1 MNLFGF
7 VLGGFTMSN
16 LTSTTSGVILTNAY
30 TNPIDINPGVAVS
43 NTNGV
48 GVASALTT
56 LWTINNSGAVSGT
69 TTGISL
75 AGGGLINNVT
85 TASIRGGSGN
95 TAYWGIQMGAQ
106 GTVIN
111 SGSISGAGGI
121 FAGDSSSITNNSN
134 GTITGLDA
142 NFGVTVSTNGTVVNA
157 GGITAATDAVNLG
170 GNNNYLSNA
179 GSLVSRN
186 AGNSGAYL
194 NGSGNYA
201 TNSVGAFIQGGNFGL
216 GMYSGTIFNSGSI
229 NATNSP
235 GGRGVTIFSTDT
247 INSLNN
253 TGRITSADS
262 AVYMGA
268 GNINNTGSIGGTSI
282 GVIFTVS
289 GAGAVF
295 GNGTITNSGTVTG
308 GVFGISS
315 AGSLFVSNQVGGYIS
330 GATRAIIGS
339 GGASISNSG
348 TIIGGN
354 GISIGGDIVI
364 VTNNSSGLIQATDAA
379 RFAINASGTANNTI
393 INSGTVTATN
403 DAIHSYNIGSLYN
416 SGKIISSST
425 SNAGAYLNGNAA
437 NYATNSSGATI
448 SGGWAGLGM
457 DTGTIIN
464 AGTLIGNNATYGKGA
479 VILNADA
486 LNRLTNSGLITSA
499 STGVVMAAGSL
510 TNTGASATIVGDSI
524 GIQFTGTTLVQS
536 ILNSGTIK
544 GGAFGITAAGNANI
558 TNQVGGYISGG
569 TTGIVSALAGTVA
582 NYGTIIGSSGPAI
595 ALQGNGINLLQL
607 GVSSQITGSVTAN
620 NAGTNTLEFLSGASV
635 GTISGI
641 GTQYLGFQNATVDA
655 GATWT
660 INGGGSFNSFTTSGT
675 VTNAGSLSATNG
687 VVIAGTGVFINATGA
702 SVATTGNQYAIW
714 STGTGATFIN
724 SGTVISTNAVS
735 LSGNA
740 VITNNAA
747 GKIQATGNNFGVT
760 SSGAGN
766 VVTNIGG
773 ITAQNDA
780 VNLGGSNN
788 SLYNSGSILSSNIN
802 NSGVYLNGTG
812 AYATNSVA
820 GSIQGGAFGLGAYSG
835 TINNAGTIN
844 ATNTQFGMGVNI
856 YTVDSFNEVNN
867 SGTITS
873 KSTAISMGGGVVNN
887 TAATAYINGTYA
899 GIIFAGVTNG
909 STILVGNGSV
919 NNTGTILGGNIGI
932 TSVGSISVN
941 NSGIIS
947 GTNQGIIAAGTIFVT
962 NQAGGTIS
970 GANNA
975 VSGSTGTISN
985 AGTIQGN
992 GVTLLSGNG
1001 GFVTN
1006 SASGL
1011 IQSSNNWAVQINNGN
1026 NTVNNAGKITGS
1038 GDGVHLGGNNA
1049 TTLTNNNTLINTGTI
1064 QGGGVGSNGAALDG
1078 YGNTATNS
1086 GLISGGNAITM
1097 GAGGINN
1104 SGTITATNPNGGLG
1118 VSIQDVNVTNSL
1130 VNTGAISS
1138 VGTGVLLG
1146 AGSVQNNG
1154 TSASISGANY
1164 GILFTGTS
1172 IVTGSVTTVV
1182 TGTVT
1187 NSGTILSGNN
1197 AISAAGAVAVSN
1209 LSTGLISSAGSF
1221 GIQSALSATVNNSGT
1236 IQANNYAISAAGSLI
1251 VTNQVGG
1258 TISGSSRAIF
1268 GSAGANIYN
1277 AGLINGGGISLSSG
1291 GGTFTN
1297 IASATVQ
1304 ATLVGA
1310 DFAVKFDGAGNYVR
1324 NDGTILGLSD
1334 AVNLG
1339 STLVASAVGNNTLIN
1354 TGLLQTQGTYT
1365 SGAFLHGT
1373 GNYISNAASGTV
1385 IGGGWGLG
1393 MDSGTIDNAGLVTVA
1408 LTSTGKGLAVF
1419 GTNGAV
1425 NNTGTVTSK
1434 STAVVMGGGTLNNT
1448 ASAAVISGNS
1458 YGVQFISASASGV
1471 VVNSGTIQGGVFGIS
1486 VAGNAIVTNQASGY
1500 ISGGSTGIVSS
1511 LPGTVVNSGTII
1523 GSSGTAIVM
1532 QGTGANLV
1540 QLGVSSQITGN
1551 VTANTAGTN
1560 TLELLSGAS
1569 TGVISGIGTQYIGF
1583 QSVTIDSGANWAI
1596 NGTNTIAQSA
1606 SLINSGSISVAS
1618 NLTIAGSMSN
1628 VSTAKL
1634 AGNVALVSNGTITNA
1649 GTINGQINGGGTN
1662 AVLLNTG
1669 TVLQTGTIA
1678 VSLGSGGTVT
1688 NSGLISNAGGTAVY
1702 LGGTGTNILN
1712 LNNSVGIVGSVI
1724 AAGGLNRLNMF
1735 GGQAGNLPT
1744 ISGIGSTIVG
1754 FNQITAAS
1762 NANWNLT
1769 GSNSIGS
1776 TVTFAANAAT
1786 LTNTGTFTG
1795 KINLG
1800 FSSTLSNVGTLNPDS
1815 TGTVVSM
1822 GVSSNRLILVP
1833 TAVLSGTVNAQGTLN
1848 YLELASGSTTGTIS
1862 GIGTQYVGINTQIDQ
1877 NANWVMSGTNSF
1889 VPGLTLNVMGTLIN
1903 RSTLVSTGSII
1914 NSGFIV
1920 NSSAIYGGISFVGS
1934 GAITNALSSAIIN
1947 SNGAAISGQAS
1958 SVTNEGTLFG
1968 HRSGTVAGYGI
1979 SFQAGGTIINS
1990 GPVSGDDSGI
2000 MINGAAGTITNIG
2013 AITGVTSY
2021 GIGLLNGGYVSN
2033 ASGVVISGGLIGIY
2047 ATGAAATIVNDANAS
2062 IAGTSGS
2069 GVAINLQAGGTIT
2082 NAGSIGGAGGT
2093 AVIFGGSG
2101 QNLLQLFA
2109 GAQFTGLVM
2118 GGTTAQNTLSLLS
2131 SSNAGVISGIGTS
2144 YTNFQ
2149 NITVGS
2155 GASWSLSGSN
2165 SIAANY
2171 TVTNSGLLTNAGVF
2185 NNSGT
2190 INNTTVGTLSG
2201 GVTLS
2206 NNGLLINSGS
2216 VIGTIVGSGSNN
2228 TITNYGT
2235 VTPAGA
2241 TAIAMGGAGINLL
2254 QLGVRS
2260 QINGVATVNS
2270 SGTNTLELFS
2280 GASAGTI
2287 NGSNFV
2293 GFQTGSID
2301 AGAVWTISGNG
2312 NFTSLVNNGA
2322 LTNQGSLSAAQ
2333 GIILNTS
2340 TASLTNANTATISN
2354 AASNLYAI
2362 TASGNGGV
2370 INNSG
2375 TIQALGIG
2383 AVGAITL
2390 LSSGTITNNASAQI
2404 TSNGTGFVVNI
2415 GGTNNYVQNAGLIKG
2430 GSDAVN
2436 LGGNSTL
2443 INAGTLQ
2450 TTGTATSGAF
2460 LHDSGNSISNT
2471 GLVLGGGFGLG
2482 MDGGTINNAGT
2493 IIASNSTFGRGA
2505 TFFLANASNQLI
2517 NTGAISSASTAV
2529 IMGAGTIQNTGT
2541 SARISGAAYGVLF
2554 ISSAAA
2560 GNVQNT
2566 GTIQGGTYGISAA
2579 GSLNVT
2585 NQLSGY
2591 ISGNI
2596 GIIVQQPATI
2606 NTNGT
2611 IIGSSGTAIAMN
2623 GNGSNLLQ
2631 VGVAAQISG
2640 VATANIAGNNTLE
2653 LLAGSSAG
2661 TISGSQIA
2669 GFQTGIVD
2677 TTATWTMSG
2686 NNTNFTSFTNNGNLT
2701 NTGTLAATN
2710 GIIIVGSGVIQNA
2723 ITSSIT
2729 NTGTQ
2734 YAAIQSNGTGATV
2747 INSGNITSYK
2757 AISLSGN
2764 AHITNNAGGLI
2775 QSTVTTG
2782 GTFGITAA
2790 GTGNVLVNNGTII
2803 AFTDGANLG
2812 SGGGNTLQ
2820 NTGKITSNGGSFSGV
2835 YMNGTGNYASNSVT
2849 GLVEG
2854 GNYGIGMNSG
2864 TVFNAGSINA
2874 SNAQYGMGVNIFS
2887 ADNSNLLNNT
2897 GTITSGNSAV
2907 WMGGGR
2913 ITNAASA
2920 VLNGSTV
2927 GVAFVTSS
2935 GTGVVNN
2942 SGLITGGNIGIS
2954 AAGSLIVTNQAG
2966 GTISGSLQAITGAAG
2981 ASINNSG
2988 IINGLGVFIDNGS
3001 VNITNNAGGTIE
3013 AGGTGWAIIL
3023 KGTSNIVSNAG
3034 LLRGNSDALH
3044 TYNLGTVY
3052 NNGSIISLSGSNA
3065 GAFLDTS
3072 GAANYVSN
3080 SSGALIQ
3087 GGWAGLGMNSGTIV
3101 NVGTLNAT
3109 NATYGKGAAF
3119 LDVNASNLLTNS
3131 GSITSASTGV
3141 VMGAGSI
3148 QNMGASAIIVGNS
3161 IGVQFTGTTLAQSV
3175 LNSGGTIKGGVFG
3188 ISAAGN
3194 ANITNQ
3200 VGGYISGGTTGI
3212 VSALA
3217 GTVANYGTIIG
3228 SSGPAIA
3235 LQGNGINL
3243 LQLGVSS
3250 QITGSV
3256 TANSAGTNT
3265 LELLS
3270 GASVGTISG
3279 IGTQYLGFQNATVDA
3294 GATWSFVGSNSI
3306 ASSTVLTNSGTINN
3320 TGTLAGV
3327 ITMTSGAALT
3337 NAVGANIG
3345 NGTFSPA
3352 IVSTGTSVNVVN
3364 NGTILGGQPQS
3375 TLISLGASST
3385 LRNGGLL
3392 QGSGANAIIIATGL
3406 NASITNSGTIIA
3418 NNTSNTAV
3426 QMVSGTFNNAGLLRS
3441 DFAFSN
3447 GISASGIATVSNS
3460 GTISAAGAFGQA
3472 IVLTAGGTV
3481 INTGSVAAQIVAG
3494 TTRTAINF
3502 GAGNSRLAITSGSSI
3517 RGNVVAAG
3525 TGNVL
3530 ELDGAG
3536 TTLSGFGTQYTGFQ
3550 TINVK
3555 GDGWV
3560 LADTLT
3566 NTNILMQ
3573 TTGTLTV
3580 SQALD
3585 SSNTITLGGTSSAGV
3600 GSGNIIISTP
3610 GTALAAT
3617 VSDFGNGES
3626 ITLMGLASQ
3635 ASDVVDV
3642 VSNGGNVF
3650 LILSHVASDGT
3661 KTQYYSIKLDPN
3673 AHDQNYKMRQAQ
3685 GGNGVTVYDDGTP
3698 CYVHGTLILTDRGE
3712 VPVEDLQ
3719 IGDHVIT
3726 AGEAVRPI
3734 RWLGRRSYN
3743 GRFIQG
3749 RRDVLPVRIRQG
3761 ALDGVLPKR
3770 DLLVSPLHA
3779 MFINGVLVPAGRLV
3793 NGVSIVQ
3800 EQHVETVSY
3809 VHIELDTHDVVFAE
3823 GAASESYV
3831 EDNNRSMFHNAHT
3844 YTGKG
3849 AAKVKAR
3856 GRKRNGVAVA
3866 RYCAPRVED
3875 GRQLEAIRM
3884 RLMEHE
3890 VYQEMKA
3897 FALSA

>member
-1 MNLFGF
+1 
-7 VLGGFTMSN
+7 MSN

-30 TNPIDINPGVAVS
+30 TNPIDINPGITVS

-48 GVASALTT
+48 GVGSALTT

-75 AGGGLINNVT
+75 SGGGLINNVAA
-85 TASIRGGSGN
+85 ASIRGGSGN
-95 TAYWGIQMGAQ
+95 ASYWGIQMGAQ
-106 GTVIN
+106 GTVTN
-111 SGSISGAGGI
+111 SGGISGAGGI

-134 GTITGLDA
+134 GVIRGLDA

-157 GGITAATDAVNLG
+157 GGITAATDGVNLG

-179 GSLVSRN
+179 GSIVSNN

-201 TNSVGAFIQGGNFGL
+201 TNSAGALIQGGNFGL

-315 AGSLFVSNQVGGYIS
+315 AGSLFVTNQVGGYIS

-354 GISIGGDIVI
+354 GISISGDFVT
-364 VTNNSSGLIQATDAA
+364 VTNNSSGLIQAADAT
-379 RFAINASGTANNTI
+379 RFGINASGTTNNYI
-393 INSGTVTATN
+393 VNSGNVTATN
-403 DAIHSYNIGSLYN
+403 DAIHTYNVGTLYN
-416 SGKIISSST
+416 SGKIISQST

-437 NYATNSSGATI
+437 NYATNSSGGTI

-464 AGTLIGNNATYGKGA
+464 AGTLIGNNATSGKAA

-486 LNRLTNSGLITSA
+486 SNLLTNSGFITSA

-510 TNTGASATIVGDSI
+510 QNIGASAIIVGDSI
-524 GIQFTGTTLVQS
+524 GVQFTGTTLVQS

-544 GGAFGITAAGNANI
+544 GSVFGITAAGNANI

-595 ALQGNGINLLQL
+595 ALQGSGINLLQL

-620 NAGTNTLEFLSGASV
+620 NAATNTLELLSGASA

-675 VTNAGSLSATNG
+675 VTNAGLLSATNG
-687 VVIAGTGVFINATGA
+687 VVIAGAGVLINATGA
-702 SVATTGNQYAIW
+702 SIASTGSQYAVW

-724 SGTVISTNAVS
+724 RGNISSTNAVS

-740 VITNNAA
+740 VISNNA
-747 GKIQATGNNFGVT
+747 GGLIQATGANFGIT
-760 SSGAGN
+760 SNGAGN
-766 VVTNIGG
+766 IVTNSGTIKA
-773 ITAQNDA
+773 INDA
-780 VNLGGSNN
+780 VNLGFNN
-788 SLYNSGSILSSNIN
+788 NTLYNSGTIVSSQST

-812 AYATNSVA
+812 AYATNSAA
-820 GSIQGGAFGLGAYSG
+820 GFIQGGAFGIGAFSG
-835 TINNAGTIN
+835 TVSNSGSIN
-844 ATNTQFGMGVNI
+844 ATNTQFGMGIGI
-856 YTVDSFNEVNN
+856 YTVDSFNVVNN
-867 SGTITS
+867 TGTITS
-873 KSTAISMGGGVVNN
+873 GSTGVSMGGGIVINAGTN
-887 TAATAYINGTYA
+887 AYISGSYA
-899 GIIFAGVTNG
+899 GIIFGGNSDT
-909 STILVGNGSV
+909 STGQITLVGNGSV
-919 NNTGTILGGNIGI
+919 NNTGTIFGGNIGI
-932 TSVGSISVN
+932 TSVGTISVT
-941 NSGIIS
+941 NSGQIS
-947 GTNQGIIAAGTIFVT
+947 GASQGIMAAGAIFVT

-970 GANNA
+970 GTNNNA
-975 VSGSTGTISN
+975 IRGSTGTIDNS
-985 AGTIQGN
+985 GTIQGN
-992 GVTLLSGNG
+992 GVTLFSGNG
-1001 GFVTN
+1001 VVIN
-1006 SASGL
+1006 SAGAL
-1011 IQSSNNWAVQINNGN
+1011 IQSNNGWAVQANYVN
-1026 NTVNNAGKITGS
+1026 NTVINAGRITGAN
-1038 GDGVHLGGNNA
+1038 DGVHLGGNNA

-1064 QGGGVGSNGAALDG
+1064 ITTGLANHGAFLDG
-1078 YGNTATNS
+1078 YGNTASNS
-1086 GLISGGNAITM
+1086 GYIQGGAIGIGM
-1097 GAGGINN
+1097 DGGGISNA
-1104 SGTITATNPNGGLG
+1104 GTITVSSG
-1118 VSIQDVNVTNSL
+1118 VGALIRSVTVTNSL
-1130 VNTGAISS
+1130 VNTGKISS
-1138 VGTGVLLG
+1138 VGTGVQLG
-1146 AGSVQNNG
+1146 TGAVQNNG
-1154 TSASISGANY
+1154 TAATISGAAY
-1164 GILFTGTS
+1164 GVLFTGSS
-1172 IVTGSVTTVV
+1172 IVTGGVTSIV

-1187 NSGTILSGNN
+1187 NSGSILSGNYG
-1197 AISAAGAVAVSN
+1197 ISAAGAVLVTN
-1209 LSTGLISSAGSF
+1209 LSGGVISSAGSY
-1221 GIQSALSATVNNSGT
+1221 GIQSALSATVVNSGI
-1236 IQANNYAISAAGSLI
+1236 IQANNYGISAVGSLI
-1251 VTNQVGG
+1251 VTNQTGG
-1258 TISGSSRAIF
+1258 TISSSSRAIF
-1268 GSAGANIYN
+1268 GNAGASISNT
-1277 AGLINGGGISLSSG
+1277 GMINGGISLSSG
-1291 GGTFTN
+1291 GGTLINNVSGIVQVN
-1297 IASATVQ
+1297 ITTGYTHTVQ
-1304 ATLVGA
+1304 
-1310 DFAVKFDGAGNYVR
+1310 FDGSDNYIK
-1324 NDGTILGLSD
+1324 NDGTIEGLNNSD
-1334 AVNLG
+1334 AINLA
-1339 STLVASAVGNNTLIN
+1339 STVAATGIGHSTLIN
-1354 TGLLQTQGTYT
+1354 TGLLKTTGTYT

-1373 GNYISNAASGTV
+1373 GNYISNAAGGTV

-1393 MDSGTIDNAGLVTVA
+1393 MDSGTIDNAGFVSVA
-1408 LTSTGKGLAVF
+1408 LTSTGKGLVVF

-1425 NNTGTVTSK
+1425 NNTGTVTSQ
-1434 STAVVMGGGTLNNT
+1434 STAVVMGGGTLRNT
-1448 ASAAVISGNS
+1448 ASTAVISGNS
-1458 YGVQFISASASGV
+1458 YGVEFISASASGV
-1471 VVNSGTIQGGVFGIS
+1471 VLNSGTIQGGVFGIS
-1486 VAGNAIVTNQASGY
+1486 AAGGAIVTNQAGGY

-1511 LPGTVVNSGTII
+1511 LPGTIVNSGTII

-1569 TGVISGIGTQYIGF
+1569 TGVISGIASQYIGF

-1606 SLINSGSISVAS
+1606 SLINSGTISVAN

-1628 VSTAKL
+1628 ASTAKL
-1634 AGNVALVSNGTITNA
+1634 AGNVALVSNGTITND

-1669 TVLQTGTIA
+1669 SVLQTGTIA

-1688 NSGLISNAGGTAVY
+1688 NSGLISNAGGTAIY

-1712 LNNSVGIVGSVI
+1712 LNNSVGIVGSII
-1724 AAGGLNRLNMF
+1724 ATGGLNRLNMI

-1762 NANWNLT
+1762 GANWNLT
-1769 GSNSIGS
+1769 GSNSIDS
-1776 TVTFAANAAT
+1776 TVTFSANSAS

-1795 KINLG
+1795 KVNLG
-1800 FSSTLSNVGTLNPDS
+1800 FSSTLSNVGTLSPDS

-1822 GVSSNRLILVP
+1822 NVSANRLILVP
-1833 TAVLSGTVNAQGTLN
+1833 TAVVSGTVTAQGTLN

-1877 NANWVMSGTNSF
+1877 NAKWVMSGTNSF
-1889 VPGLTLNVMGTLIN
+1889 VPGLTLNVMGTLVN
-1903 RSTLVSTGSII
+1903 RSMLVSTGSII
-1914 NSGFIV
+1914 NSGFIE
-1920 NSSAIYGGISFVGS
+1920 NSSAIYGGISFVGTGS
-1934 GAITNALSSAIIN
+1934 ITNAVSSAIIN

-1958 SVTNEGTLFG
+1958 SVSNAGTLIG
-1968 HRSGTVAGYGI
+1968 HRSGTTAGYGI
-1979 SFQAGGTIINS
+1979 SFQAGGTIINT
-1990 GPVSGDDSGI
+1990 GGVTGDDSGI
-2000 MINGAAGTITNIG
+2000 IISGSVGTVTNIG
-2013 AITGVTSY
+2013 AISGVTSY

-2033 ASGVVISGGLIGIY
+2033 VSGAVLSGSLIGIY

-2062 IAGTSGS
+2062 ISGNSTSAS
-2069 GVAINLQAGGTIT
+2069 GAAINLQSGGTIT

-2093 AVIFGGSG
+2093 AVIFGGNG
-2101 QNLLQLFA
+2101 QNLLQLLA
-2109 GAQFTGLVM
+2109 GAQFTGLVT

-2144 YTNFQ
+2144 YINFQ

-2165 SIAANY
+2165 SIAAGY
-2171 TVTNSGLLTNAGVF
+2171 TVTNSGLLTNAGAF

-2201 GVTLS
+2201 VVTLS

-2216 VIGTIVGSGSNN
+2216 VIGTIVGAGSNN

-2254 QLGVRS
+2254 QLGARS
-2260 QINGVATVNS
+2260 QINGIATANS
-2270 SGTNTLELFS
+2270 SGTNTLELLS

-2301 AGAVWTISGNG
+2301 GGAVWTISGNG
-2312 NFTSLVNNGA
+2312 NFTSLVNNGR

-2340 TASLTNANTATISN
+2340 TASLTNATGATISN
-2354 AASNLYAI
+2354 IGTSQYVI
-2362 TASGNGGV
+2362 TASNSGGV

-2375 TIQALGIG
+2375 TILATGNG

-2390 LSSGTITNNASAQI
+2390 LSSGTITNNANAQI
-2404 TSNGTGFVVNI
+2404 VSNGSAYVIVIN
-2415 GGTNNYVQNAGLIKG
+2415 GTNNYVQNAGLIKG
-2430 GSDAVN
+2430 VSDAVN
-2436 LGGNSTL
+2436 LGANSTL
-2443 INAGTLQ
+2443 INTGTLE
-2450 TTGTATSGAF
+2450 TTGGFYSGAF
-2460 LHDSGNSISNT
+2460 LHGSGNSISNT
-2471 GLVLGGGFGLG
+2471 GRVLGGGFGLG
-2482 MDGGTINNAGT
+2482 MDAGIINNAGT
-2493 IIASNSTFGRGA
+2493 IMASDSGAGRGVA
-2505 TFFLANASNQLI
+2505 FSLASAGNLLV
-2517 NTGAISSASTAV
+2517 NTGAISSNSTAV
-2529 IMGAGTIQNTGT
+2529 LMAAGTVQNTAA
-2541 SARISGAAYGVLF
+2541 SALISGAAYGILF
-2554 ISSAAA
+2554 TSSAAA
-2560 GNVQNT
+2560 GTVLNT
-2566 GTIQGGTYGISAA
+2566 GTIRGGTYGISAA
-2579 GSLNVT
+2579 GALNVT

-2591 ISGNI
+2591 ISGSI
-2596 GIIVQQPATI
+2596 GIIAQQPATI
-2606 NTNGT
+2606 NSNGI

-2631 VGVAAQISG
+2631 LGVAAQISG

-2661 TISGSQIA
+2661 SISGSQIA

-2677 TTATWTMSG
+2677 TNATWTMSG

-2723 ITSSIT
+2723 ITSSIN

-2764 AHITNNAGGLI
+2764 GHITNAAGGLI
-2775 QSTVTTG
+2775 QSSVTTG

-2820 NTGKITSNGGSFSGV
+2820 NTGRISSNGGSFSGV
-2835 YMNGTGNYASNSVT
+2835 YMNGTGNFATNSAT

-2854 GNYGIGMNSG
+2854 GNYGIGMYSG
-2864 TVFNAGSINA
+2864 TVSNAGSINA
-2874 SNAQYGMGVNIFS
+2874 SNAQYGMGVSIFS
-2887 ADNSNLLNNT
+2887 ADNSNLLNNA
-2897 GTITSGNSAV
+2897 GRITSSNSAV
-2907 WMGGGR
+2907 WMGGGS
-2913 ITNAASA
+2913 IANAASA
-2920 VLNGSTV
+2920 VLSGSTV
-2927 GVAFVTSS
+2927 GIAFVSAS

-2942 SGLITGGNIGIS
+2942 SGSITGGNIGIS
-2954 AAGSLIVTNQAG
+2954 AAGSLIVTNLAG
-2966 GTISGSLQAITGAAG
+2966 GTISGSVQAITGASG
-2981 ASINNSG
+2981 ANINNSG
-2988 IINGLGVFIDNGS
+2988 LIDGFVTINNGGVNLI
-3001 VNITNNAGGTIE
+3001 NNAGGTIQSNG
-3013 AGGTGWAIIL
+3013 AGWGIIL
-3023 KGTSNIVSNAG
+3023 QGNTNVVNNSG
-3034 LLRGNSDALH
+3034 LLRANSDALH
-3044 TYNLGTVY
+3044 TYNLATLYNSGT
-3052 NNGSIISLSGSNA
+3052 IISLNTGTLGAA

-3080 SSGALIQ
+3080 SSGATIQ
-3087 GGWAGLGMNSGTIV
+3087 GSWAGLGMNTGTVV
-3101 NVGTLNAT
+3101 NAGTLNAIGSS
-3109 NATYGKGAAF
+3109 NGKGVVF
-3119 LDVNASNLLTNS
+3119 QNVDASNLLTNS
-3131 GSITSASTGV
+3131 GLITSASTGV

-3148 QNMGASAIIVGNS
+3148 QNVGASAIIVGNS
-3161 IGVQFTGTTLAQSV
+3161 IGVQFTGTTLAQSI

-3200 VGGYISGGTTGI
+3200 VGGYISGGSTGI
-3212 VSALA
+3212 VSVLA
-3217 GTVANYGTIIG
+3217 GTVANYGTVIG

-3235 LQGNGINL
+3235 LQGSGANL
-3243 LQLGVSS
+3243 LKLGVSS

-3270 GASVGTISG
+3270 GASAGTISG

-3294 GATWSFVGSNSI
+3294 GATWSFTGSNAI
-3306 ASSTVLTNSGTINN
+3306 VSSNILTNSGTINN
-3320 TGTLAGV
+3320 TGTLTGV
-3327 ITMTSGAALT
+3327 VTMTSGAALT
-3337 NAVGANIG
+3337 NAAGAYIDNR
-3345 NGTFSPA
+3345 TFLSPA
-3352 IVSTGTSVNVVN
+3352 IVSRGSSVNIVN
-3364 NGTILGGQPQS
+3364 IGQILGAQS
-3375 TLISLGASST
+3375 QGALIALGASST
-3385 LRNGGLL
+3385 LNNIGLI
-3392 QGSGANAIIIATGL
+3392 QGSGANAIIVTAGI
-3406 NASITNSGTIIA
+3406 NASIANNGTIIA
-3418 NNTSNTAV
+3418 NQTSNTAI

-3441 DFAFSN
+3441 DYAYSN
-3447 GISASGIATVSNS
+3447 GVSASGIATVLNS
-3460 GTISAAGAFGQA
+3460 GIISAAGAFGQA
-3472 IVLTAGGTV
+3472 IALAAGGTV
-3481 INTGSVAAQIVAG
+3481 INTGSVAAQVVAG
-3494 TTRTAINF
+3494 VTRTAINF
-3502 GAGNSRLAITSGSSI
+3502 GAGNSRLAMTSGSSI
-3517 RGNVVAAG
+3517 AGNVVAAG
-3525 TGNVL
+3525 SGNVL

-3536 TTLSGFGTQYTGFQ
+3536 TTLSGFGAKYTGFQ

-3560 LADTLT
+3560 LGDTLT

-3580 SQALD
+3580 SQTLD

-3626 ITLMGLASQ
+3626 ITLAGLAYQ

-3642 VSNGGNVF
+3642 VGTA

-3661 KTQYYSIKLDPN
+3661 KTQYYSIRLDPS
-3673 AHDQNYKMRQAQ
+3673 AHDQNYKMRQASS
-3685 GGNGVTVYDDGTP
+3685 GNGVTVYDDGTP

-3712 VPVEDLQ
+3712 VPVEDLK
-3719 IGDHVIT
+3719 IGDNVIT

-3770 DLLVSPLHA
+3770 DLQVSPLHA
-3779 MFINGVLVPAGRLV
+3779 MFIDGVLVPAGRLV

-3831 EDNNRSMFHNAHT
+3831 EDNNRNMFHNAHT

-3856 GRKRNGVAVA
+3856 GRKRNGVAAA
-3866 RYCAPRVED
+3866 RYCATRVED
-3875 GRQLEAIRM
+3875 GRQLETIRM

-3890 VYQEMKA
+3890 AYQEMKRL
-3897 FALSA
+3897 ALSA